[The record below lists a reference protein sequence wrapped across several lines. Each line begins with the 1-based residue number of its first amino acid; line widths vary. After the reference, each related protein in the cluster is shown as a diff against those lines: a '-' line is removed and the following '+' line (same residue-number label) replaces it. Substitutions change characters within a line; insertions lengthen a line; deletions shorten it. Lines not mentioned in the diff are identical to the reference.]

1 MYSGA
6 TLYMI
11 GMPLLLGSW
20 VGLLILPLILGALVA
35 RIFIEEAALRKGL
48 PGYVD
53 YANAGDFHIEVGQAA
68 RPRRHGEGERET
80 TTIRALKPNLE

>member
-6 TLYMI
+6 TLYMV

-53 YANAGDFHIEVGQAA
+53 YANAVIFTSKSAKRLARAA
-68 RPRRHGEGERET
+68 MEKVS
-80 TTIRALKPNLE
+80 AKPQQSGR